1 MAATDEEFYSDL
13 LRNETT
19 HQHINESKEFV
30 ELVKLLP
37 HYQLTIPEA
46 VVRHHLQK
54 VGCTPVDEV
63 VTKLIALATQKF
75 AWDVLEGALGFEREL
90 NEISGEE
97 TPLTIDTLILS
108 LREHNVEGLETE

>member
-1 MAATDEEFYSDL
+1 MDDDKFYSDL
-13 LRNETT
+13 LRNDT

-46 VVRHHLQK
+46 VIRHHLQK
-54 VGCTPVDEV
+54 VGCTPVDGV

-75 AWDVLEGALGFEREL
+75 AWDVLEGALGFERQL
-90 NEISGEE
+90 NDITGEE
-97 TPLTIDTLILS
+97 TPLTTETLVLS
-108 LREHNVEGLETE
+108 LREHNVEGLESQ